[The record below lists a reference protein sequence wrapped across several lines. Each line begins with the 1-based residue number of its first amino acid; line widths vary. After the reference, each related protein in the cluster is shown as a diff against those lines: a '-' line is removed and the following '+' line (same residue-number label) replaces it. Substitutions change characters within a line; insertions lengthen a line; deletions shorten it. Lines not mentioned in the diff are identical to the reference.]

1 MTPILAAISRYR
13 HLTLFVTAGLVA
25 MFFGKD
31 AFIYGRTW
39 FVGEHD
45 WSHTVTKRPADPKMP
60 HFIDGHAGE
69 EILASASDVRLNA
82 YIPCHT
88 VEGKHARA
96 RARRQTY
103 THTQDTPRAH
113 AQTYVRRKYAARVH
127 VHLQK
132 HTQQHTKKH
141 SRTLLPKNSCTN
153 AHAHTNLQDF
163 HSPNWACLS
172 LLGPG

>member
-113 AQTYVRRKYAARVH
+113 AQTYVRRRCTHIRKYTDKRART
-127 VHLQK
+127 L
-132 HTQQHTKKH
+132 TDTHTK
-141 SRTLLPKNSCTN
+141 
-153 AHAHTNLQDF
+153 AHK
-163 HSPNWACLS
+163 
-172 LLGPG
+172 